1 MALVL
6 PLKSFS
12 FLSSSYSCRQ
22 IAYLKSYFN
31 TVNLSGFLI
40 GSIMKKIIILI
51 SLFLFSA
58 VNAAGHLSEKD
69 KKATLKCTGLYYA
82 NSMIPQG
89 TLELDKIVF
98 SIAAKK
104 YLTSYLIKEGVKE
117 DFINVELNK
126 SVDELYGKPYD
137 EKKTGDCTKYI
148 YKLIP
153 KSKAEIDKL
162 VKSGIY

>member
-1 MALVL
+1 M
-6 PLKSFS
+6 
-12 FLSSSYSCRQ
+12 Q
-22 IAYLKSYFN
+22 
-31 TVNLSGFLI
+31 
-40 GSIMKKIIILI
+40 IIITFV
-51 SLFLFSA
+51 SLFLFSVA
-58 VNAAGHLSEKD
+58 NAAGHLSEKD

-89 TLELDKIVF
+89 TLELDKIIF

-104 YLTSYLIKEGVKE
+104 YLTSYLITEGMKE
-117 DFINVELNK
+117 DFINKELNK

-137 EKKTGDCTKYI
+137 KKKTSDCNKYI

-153 KSKAEIDKL
+153 ESKAEIDKL

>member
-1 MALVL
+1 
-6 PLKSFS
+6 
-12 FLSSSYSCRQ
+12 
-22 IAYLKSYFN
+22 
-31 TVNLSGFLI
+31 
-40 GSIMKKIIILI
+40 MKKIITLV
-51 SLFLFSA
+51 SLFFFSVA
-58 VNAAGHLSEKD
+58 NAAGHLSEKD

-104 YLTSYLIKEGVKE
+104 YLTSYMIKEGIKE

-137 EKKTGDCTKYI
+137 EKKTDDCNKYI

-153 KSKAEIDKL
+153 ESKAEIDKL

>member
-1 MALVL
+1 M
-6 PLKSFS
+6 
-12 FLSSSYSCRQ
+12 
-22 IAYLKSYFN
+22 
-31 TVNLSGFLI
+31 
-40 GSIMKKIIILI
+40 KIIITFV
-51 SLFLFSA
+51 SLFLISVA
-58 VNAAGHLSEKD
+58 NAAGHLSEKD

-89 TLELDKIVF
+89 TLELDKIIF

-104 YLTSYLIKEGVKE
+104 YLTSYLITEGMKE
-117 DFINVELNK
+117 DFINKELNK

-137 EKKTGDCTKYI
+137 ERITGECDEYI

-153 KSKAEIDKL
+153 ESKSEIDKL

>member
-1 MALVL
+1 
-6 PLKSFS
+6 
-12 FLSSSYSCRQ
+12 
-22 IAYLKSYFN
+22 
-31 TVNLSGFLI
+31 
-40 GSIMKKIIILI
+40 MKKILIIFYLAFFTLVHA
-51 SLFLFSA
+51 S
-58 VNAAGHLSEKD
+58 GHLSNKD
-69 KKATLKCTGLYYA
+69 KKATLQCTGLYYA

-89 TLELDKIVF
+89 SLELDKIVF

-104 YLTSYLIKEGVKE
+104 FLTSYLIEEGLKE

-137 EKKTGDCTKYI
+137 KKKTGDCTKYI

>member
-1 MALVL
+1 M
-6 PLKSFS
+6 
-12 FLSSSYSCRQ
+12 
-22 IAYLKSYFN
+22 
-31 TVNLSGFLI
+31 
-40 GSIMKKIIILI
+40 KIIITFV
-51 SLFLFSA
+51 SLFLISVA
-58 VNAAGHLSEKD
+58 NAAGHLSEKD

-89 TLELDKIVF
+89 TLELDKIIF

-104 YLTSYLIKEGVKE
+104 YLTSYLITEGMKE
-117 DFINVELNK
+117 DFINKELNK

-153 KSKAEIDKL
+153 KSKTEIDKL

>member
-1 MALVL
+1 
-6 PLKSFS
+6 
-12 FLSSSYSCRQ
+12 
-22 IAYLKSYFN
+22 
-31 TVNLSGFLI
+31 
-40 GSIMKKIIILI
+40 MKKIITFFY
-51 SLFLFSA
+51 LFLFSA
-58 VNAAGHLSEKD
+58 ANAAGHLSEKD

-104 YLTSYLIKEGVKE
+104 YLTSYLITEGMKE
-117 DFINVELNK
+117 DFINKELNK
-126 SVDELYGKPYD
+126 SVDELYGKPYN
-137 EKKTGDCTKYI
+137 EKQTGDCTKYI

-153 KSKAEIDKL
+153 KSKAGIDKL

>member
-1 MALVL
+1 
-6 PLKSFS
+6 
-12 FLSSSYSCRQ
+12 
-22 IAYLKSYFN
+22 
-31 TVNLSGFLI
+31 
-40 GSIMKKIIILI
+40 MKKIITSV
-51 SLFLFSA
+51 SLFLFSVA
-58 VNAAGHLSEKD
+58 NAAGHLSEKD

-126 SVDELYGKPYD
+126 SVDALYGKPYD
-137 EKKTGDCTKYI
+137 EKKTGECDKYI

-153 KSKAEIDKL
+153 EAKAEIDKL

>member
-1 MALVL
+1 M
-6 PLKSFS
+6 
-12 FLSSSYSCRQ
+12 
-22 IAYLKSYFN
+22 
-31 TVNLSGFLI
+31 
-40 GSIMKKIIILI
+40 KIIITFV
-51 SLFLFSA
+51 SLFLFSVA
-58 VNAAGHLSEKD
+58 NAAGHLSEKD

-89 TLELDKIVF
+89 TLELDKIIF

-104 YLTSYLIKEGVKE
+104 YLTSYLITEGMKE
-117 DFINVELNK
+117 DFINKELNK

-137 EKKTGDCTKYI
+137 EKKTGDCNKYI

-153 KSKAEIDKL
+153 ESKAEIDKL

>member
-1 MALVL
+1 M
-6 PLKSFS
+6 F
-12 FLSSSYSCRQ
+12 F
-22 IAYLKSYFN
+22 
-31 TVNLSGFLI
+31 
-40 GSIMKKIIILI
+40 MKIIITFIVLL
-51 SLFLFSA
+51 SFSS
-58 VNAAGHLSEKD
+58 VYAAGQLSEKD
-69 KKATLKCTGLYYA
+69 KKATLKCAGLYYA

-117 DFINVELNK
+117 DLINSELNK

-137 EKKTGDCTKYI
+137 EKKTGNCKKYI

-153 KSKAEIDKL
+153 K
-162 VKSGIY
+162 